1 MERLLLMLRSAL
13 SLLVL
18 TVCVAACGDRQ
29 TQDADARAELDAA
42 FEQGFERSGAVGA
55 IAGLWIPGGV
65 SWVATKGLADR
76 QTGEPM
82 SRPMQAPI
90 GSVTKTYTGLVALQ
104 LVSEGVLSLD
114 ATIDRWYPAYPEASA
129 ITLRMLLNH
138 SSGIADISN
147 LQLAI
152 KCSDPHEIVA
162 PDVLIDMSTAQPR
175 APFAPGQGF
184 AYSSAN
190 TIIVGR
196 IIEKVTGASYADV
209 LAQRLFEP
217 LGLERTRL
225 DTDGVLQPP
234 YAHGYTNFCAPTFPD
249 GTDTSSWTML
259 AFSGGALAATID
271 DLHAYGVAF
280 GEGFGL
286 SDALKEARLNET
298 APTDDTSGLGLVVQR
313 DPANGRV
320 VSIGHAGAEPGYGAT
335 LVYYPCSGAVF
346 AFMGNVDFDPAV
358 IEILRAVQ
366 PVVEEL
372 ATGSC
377 ASERGAVVWGDRA
390 AHLARAS

>member
-1 MERLLLMLRSAL
+1 MERLALMLRSAL

-18 TVCVAACGDRQ
+18 TACVAACGDRQ

-42 FEQGFERSGAVGA
+42 FEQGFARSGAVGA

-104 LVSEGVLSLD
+104 LVSEGLLSLD
-114 ATIDRWYPAYPEASA
+114 ATIDRWYSAYPEASA

-138 SSGIADISN
+138 SSGIADISS

-152 KCSDPHEIVA
+152 KCSDPHEIVV
-162 PDVLIDMSTAQPR
+162 PDVIIDMSAAQPR

-184 AYSSAN
+184 AYSSVN
-190 TIIVGR
+190 TIILGR

-234 YAHGYTNFCAPTFPD
+234 YAHGYTNFCAPTLPA
-249 GTDTSSWTML
+249 GTDTTTWTML

-271 DLHAYGVAF
+271 DLHTYGVAF

-313 DPANGRV
+313 DPTTGRV

-335 LVYYPCSGAVF
+335 LVYYPCTGAVF
-346 AFMGNVDFDPAV
+346 AVLGNVDFEPAV
-358 IEILRAVQ
+358 IEMLRALQ

-377 ASERGAVVWGDRA
+377 APERGASGA
-390 AHLARAS
+390 T